1 MVGRISRSQSAAS
14 DQAGARTELF
24 AVVASGLTLLTAIAL
39 APLLRDLPEAV
50 LGAIVISAVLGF
62 TRMAS
67 SAVTYRLSPFGLPL
81 ALSALVGVLVLCVLP
96 GLLVA
101 VALTTVL
108 LLQRISRPNAA
119 VLGRLPDGS
128 GYGDV
133 ERC

>member
-1 MVGRISRSQSAAS
+1 M
-14 DQAGARTELF
+14 
-24 AVVASGLTLLTAIAL
+24 
-39 APLLRDLPEAV
+39 
-50 LGAIVISAVLGF
+50 
-62 TRMAS
+62 
-67 SAVTYRLSPFGLPL
+67 SPFGLPL

-101 VALTTVL
+101 VALTTVV

-119 VLGRLPDGS
+119 VLERLPDGS

>member
-1 MVGRISRSQSAAS
+1 
-14 DQAGARTELF
+14 
-24 AVVASGLTLLTAIAL
+24 
-39 APLLRDLPEAV
+39 
-50 LGAIVISAVLGF
+50 
-62 TRMAS
+62 
-67 SAVTYRLSPFGLPL
+67 LSPFGLPL

-96 GLLVA
+96 GLLVS

-119 VLGRLPDGS
+119 VLGRLPAGS

>member
-1 MVGRISRSQSAAS
+1 M
-14 DQAGARTELF
+14 
-24 AVVASGLTLLTAIAL
+24 
-39 APLLRDLPEAV
+39 
-50 LGAIVISAVLGF
+50 
-62 TRMAS
+62 
-67 SAVTYRLSPFGLPL
+67 SPFGLPL

-96 GLLVA
+96 GLLVS